1 MTALGRSNMPAL
13 RFAFAAISLIFCTSA
28 MALEVGDMAPDFE
41 LPASDGNTYRLSDF
55 RGKQAV
61 ILAWFPRAFTS
72 GCTIECKSL
81 TKNGPELR
89 RFDATYF
96 MASVD
101 PLDENT
107 RFAKSN
113 SADFP
118 LLSDANKEVATAYG
132 VLYQDRFALRH
143 TIYIDAE
150 GVVVAIDSNVN
161 PRTSAE
167 DMIAMLEKL
176 DVPVRA
182 SLAN

>member
-1 MTALGRSNMPAL
+1 MTLLGIPSVSAFRY
-13 RFAFAAISLIFCTSA
+13 AFAALAFVFCSMA
-28 MALEVGDMAPDFE
+28 MALEVGDTAPDFE
-41 LPASDGNTYRLSDF
+41 LPASDGNTYRLSDY

-89 RFDATYF
+89 RFDVTYF

-101 PLDENT
+101 PLDENR
-107 RFAKSN
+107 RFAESN
-113 SADFP
+113 DADFP
-118 LLSDANKEVATAYG
+118 LLSDASKEVAAAYG

-143 TIYIDAE
+143 TVYIDTE
-150 GVVVAIDSNVN
+150 GVVVAIDSNVD

-167 DMIAMLEKL
+167 DMIAMLKEL
-176 DVPVRA
+176 DVPLR
-182 SLAN
+182 

>member
-1 MTALGRSNMPAL
+1 MTVLGKLTLSVL
-13 RFAFAAISLIFCTSA
+13 RPAFAALVLALCSTAS
-28 MALEVGDMAPDFE
+28 ALEVGEMAPDFE
-41 LPASDGNTYRLSDF
+41 LPASDGNTYRLSDY

-107 RFAKSN
+107 RFAESN
-113 SADFP
+113 GADFP

-143 TIYIDAE
+143 TIYIDTE

-167 DMIAMLEKL
+167 DMITMLKEL
-176 DVPVRA
+176 AVPMR
-182 SLAN
+182 

>member
-1 MTALGRSNMPAL
+1 MKALGMPMMSTMQSAL
-13 RFAFAAISLIFCTSA
+13 AAFVLLLCSSA

-41 LPASDGNTYRLSDF
+41 LPASDGNTYRLSDY

-61 ILAWFPRAFTS
+61 ILAWFPQAFTS

-81 TKNGPELR
+81 TKMGPELR

-101 PLDENT
+101 PIEENT
-107 RFAKSN
+107 RFAESN

-118 LLSDANKEVATAYG
+118 LLSDASKEVATAYG

-143 TIYIDAE
+143 TIYINPE

-167 DMIAMLEKL
+167 DMISKLKEL
-176 DVPVRA
+176 DVPMR
-182 SLAN
+182 